1 MYLYELLNL
10 FPRWP
15 LVFRSFL
22 PSPLVARDVVTPLH
36 LVLLCV
42 TFAVVF
48 FTLSLWTM
56 TDTQKR
62 VVINQN
68 TNGLRF
74 EFLRRLV
81 NSCIASEWFIYGTIV
96 TVVVVGAVLYHYH
109 TINSHEARFET
120 TVEAIQKLEE
130 KMVKEFNVLR
140 GPLIGNV
147 KLKIIAPG
155 VL

>member
-1 MYLYELLNL
+1 
-10 FPRWP
+10 
-15 LVFRSFL
+15 
-22 PSPLVARDVVTPLH
+22 
-36 LVLLCV
+36 
-42 TFAVVF
+42 
-48 FTLSLWTM
+48 M
-56 TDTQKR
+56 TDTQER
-62 VVINQN
+62 VVRNQN
-68 TNGLRF
+68 TNGQRF

-81 NSCIASEWFIYGTIV
+81 NSCIASERFIYGTIA